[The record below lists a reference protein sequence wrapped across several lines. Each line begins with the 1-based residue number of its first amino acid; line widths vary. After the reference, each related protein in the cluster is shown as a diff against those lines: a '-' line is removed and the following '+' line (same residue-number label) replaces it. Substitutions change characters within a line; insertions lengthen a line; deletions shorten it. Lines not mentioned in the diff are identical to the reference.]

1 MLAHKKTSL
10 TIEDK
15 FNWSRSSGFGDFR
28 GLTLFTHSLLKED
41 KNRLCSPA
49 ANFRAQLTNVT
60 KQQQTLPFQT
70 PYRLQRNRFTWPFN
84 HKMVDLRMIVTK
96 TRLQVNGLVK
106 YNCSTEG
113 NISRRMKT
121 KKGNNIL
128 RTSIPYWP
136 YTSAKELCVLG
147 DNKVQFCEHF
157 LWISIL
163 SKLLCFEP
171 KQCPLRKENTKQ
183 ISTAGLKK
191 LQLDCS
197 FIQFSVSGHK
207 FL

>member
-10 TIEDK
+10 TIENK

-113 NISRRMKT
+113 NLSRRFNEKKFLVLVSLNGHWHREWNYVLSEITKFNFVKT
-121 KKGNNIL
+121 IMFWAK
-128 RTSIPYWP
+128 TM
-136 YTSAKELCVLG
+136 SAKEG
-147 DNKVQFCEHF
+147 
-157 LWISIL
+157 
-163 SKLLCFEP
+163 
-171 KQCPLRKENTKQ
+171 
-183 ISTAGLKK
+183 
-191 LQLDCS
+191 
-197 FIQFSVSGHK
+197 
-207 FL
+207 